1 MHTHMHTWSFICTSL
16 SKATEMYNG
25 IKCGRHCSTWDHL
38 VKCFD
43 CIMNMP
49 TTYKSNYKR
58 TLVGHFPFSFVC
70 LQIVH
75 GNRATWLC
83 GCVCFRKAAFL
94 ASNVKKKKKPL
105 LHTPMKEV
113 SSHSPLV
120 KWQVFT
126 LLLHFGDKFTLNG
139 LYLNSLCRM
148 TSVMESE
155 HL

>member
-94 ASNVKKKKKPL
+94 ASNVKKKKTSSAHSHERSFQSQPTCEVAGFYSFVALWRQVYFKWAL
-105 LHTPMKEV
+105 L
-113 SSHSPLV
+113 
-120 KWQVFT
+120 
-126 LLLHFGDKFTLNG
+126 KF
-139 LYLNSLCRM
+139 
-148 TSVMESE
+148 VV
-155 HL
+155 